1 MNWIKII
8 HLKNEEEVA
17 INIKNMS
24 YEEVVENIHN
34 EIENDFT
41 IEVESKSSIYVI
53 NINEI
58 AYMEVR
64 CTNEEK
70 LKD

>member
-8 HLKNEEEVA
+8 HLKNEEVA
-17 INIKNMS
+17 INITNKS
-24 YEEVVENIHN
+24 FDEIIEDIHKELENN
-34 EIENDFT
+34 YT
-41 IEVESKSSIYVI
+41 IEVENESSIYVI

-64 CTNEEK
+64 CTNEEN
-70 LKD
+70 

>member
-17 INIKNMS
+17 INIKNKNFK
-24 YEEVVENIHN
+24 EVIEDIHKELENN
-34 EIENDFT
+34 FT
-41 IEVESKSSIYVI
+41 IEVESESSIYVI

-58 AYMEVR
+58 SYMEVR
-64 CTNEEK
+64 CTNE
-70 LKD
+70 

>member
-17 INIKNMS
+17 INITNMS
-24 YEEVVENIHN
+24 YEEVVETIHK
-34 EIENDFT
+34 ELENNYT
-41 IEVESKSSIYVI
+41 IEVENESAIYVI

>member
-8 HLKNEEEVA
+8 HLKNGDEVA
-17 INIKNMS
+17 INITNKS
-24 YEEVVENIHN
+24 FEEVFDDIIEEFDCKFAVD
-34 EIENDFT
+34 IEN
-41 IEVESKSSIYVI
+41 ESSMYVI

-64 CTNEEK
+64 CTNEEN
-70 LKD
+70 

>member
-17 INIKNMS
+17 INVTNKCFKEVIDDIK
-24 YEEVVENIHN
+24 EELDCRFAVD
-34 EIENDFT
+34 IENEST
-41 IEVESKSSIYVI
+41 IYAI

-64 CTNEEK
+64 VTNSK
-70 LKD
+70 

>member
-17 INIKNMS
+17 INVTNRSFEELIDDIKKFLNCQ
-24 YEEVVENIHN
+24 Y
-34 EIENDFT
+34 T
-41 IEVESKSSIYVI
+41 LEVESKSSIYVI

-58 AYMEVR
+58 SYMEVR
-64 CTNEEK
+64 CTNEEN
-70 LKD
+70 

>member
-17 INIKNMS
+17 INITNMS
-24 YEEVVENIHN
+24 FEKVVEDIHK
-34 EIENDFT
+34 ELENNYT
-41 IEVESKSSIYVI
+41 IEVENESSIYVI

-58 AYMEVR
+58 AYIEVK
-64 CTNEEK
+64 CTNEEN
-70 LKD
+70 

>member
-1 MNWIKII
+1 MNWIKVI
-8 HLKNEEEVA
+8 HLKNGDEVA
-17 INIKNMS
+17 INLTNMS
-24 YEEVVENIHN
+24 YKEVIEGIHEELN
-34 EIENDFT
+34 NDFT

-64 CTNEEK
+64 CTNE
-70 LKD
+70 

>member
-8 HLKNEEEVA
+8 HLKNEEEFA
-17 INIKNMS
+17 INITNKS
-24 YEEVVENIHN
+24 FEEVIDDIRKSLDCRYTL
-34 EIENDFT
+34 EIEN
-41 IEVESKSSIYVI
+41 ELSIYVI

-64 CTNEEK
+64 CTNEEN
-70 LKD
+70 

>member
-17 INIKNMS
+17 INITNMS
-24 YEEVVENIHN
+24 YEEVIENIHN

-58 AYMEVR
+58 SYMEVR
-64 CTNEEK
+64 VTNGK
-70 LKD
+70 

>member
-8 HLKNEEEVA
+8 HLKNEEVFA
-17 INIKNMS
+17 INIPNKS
-24 YEEVVENIHN
+24 FEEVIDDIKKSLDCRYTL
-34 EIENDFT
+34 EIEN
-41 IEVESKSSIYVI
+41 ESSIYVI

-64 CTNEEK
+64 CTNEEN
-70 LKD
+70 

>member
-1 MNWIKII
+1 MKWINII

-17 INIKNMS
+17 INITNMNF
-24 YEEVVENIHN
+24 EEVIEDIHK

-41 IEVESKSSIYVI
+41 IEVENKSSIYVI

-64 CTNEEK
+64 CTNEEN
-70 LKD
+70 